1 MADPPLRL
9 CPGRHTPAA
18 ASHETAGEAL
28 RTEAAGVRAGA
39 VPEVGTSG
47 RGGGGTFDIEDVGR
61 AGGGGGFLRTSS
73 WRCGKGAGEEGGDG
87 RDTRDLRGAVDE
99 VGKRM
104 FVLEGTCL

>member
-61 AGGGGGFLRTSS
+61 AGGGEAFSELA
-73 WRCGKGAGEEGGDG
+73 AGDAGRGPERREGMD
-87 RDTRDLRGAVDE
+87 AIHE
-99 VGKRM
+99 I
-104 FVLEGTCL
+104 

>member
-1 MADPPLRL
+1 MFAQEPFQRSELQ
-9 CPGRHTPAA
+9 G
-18 ASHETAGEAL
+18 G
-28 RTEAAGVRAGA
+28 AGA
-39 VPEVGTSG
+39 GLSTSK
-47 RGGGGTFDIEDVGR
+47 TWAEL
-61 AGGGGGFLRTSS
+61 GGGGGFLRTSS